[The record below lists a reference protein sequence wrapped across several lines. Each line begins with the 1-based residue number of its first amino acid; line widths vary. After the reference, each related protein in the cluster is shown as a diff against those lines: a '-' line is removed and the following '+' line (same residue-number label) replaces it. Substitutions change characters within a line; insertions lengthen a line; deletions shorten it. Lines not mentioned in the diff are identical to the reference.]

1 MKATT
6 STSSRPA
13 ATASTSRRAVTNH
26 TEATLAAAES
36 AAKRIECK
44 KKKHAN
50 KAQKMWYVYFRPV
63 ISVVIVFMCGRRTM
77 LVRQWC
83 KLHGCSNEALKNYD
97 RWVRTTTDAKRSIH
111 LFLAP
116 FGVPMS
122 RVRLPPVV
130 LRLYP
135 VAMMLGPVC
144 AWYIRLCPCGRLYPV
159 FPDCSGR
166 HPPHLANAR
175 DDQERQTDHHS
186 EDRHALSPDGSALA
200 RSVVGAR

>member
-1 MKATT
+1 MYLWQGAQQFGAKATT

-26 TEATLAAAES
+26 TEATLAAAEA

-63 ISVVIVFMCGRRTM
+63 ISVVIVCMCGRRTM

-97 RWVRTTTDAKRSIH
+97 RWLRTTTDAKRSIH

-135 VAMMLGPVC
+135 VAMMLG
-144 AWYIRLCPCGRLYPV
+144 LYR
-159 FPDCSGR
+159 SQR
-166 HPPHLANAR
+166 A
-175 DDQERQTDHHS
+175 
-186 EDRHALSPDGSALA
+186 SPSSP
-200 RSVVGAR
+200 RKCTR